1 MENTNEILNKI
12 VNQSI
17 RNVICVD
24 DDFLAPYEAVTEADK
39 EKHLFSKQMYS
50 GISSSCECAV
60 TIVPYKQ
67 EVDINVINAMM
78 RQKDLLILD
87 WELSKVEDIK
97 KPIEII
103 DGALSN
109 NVQYICIY
117 TNTPNLTGICET
129 LRLYYCGFSK
139 SEVENVANQCEEQG
153 LLKDE
158 FATDIIECFERK
170 NGNIKILKDK
180 AKELGVTV
188 NIDGIEE
195 TSKKLWYML
204 YFAWSD
210 KLLPEKNEFV
220 AYDKGDDGTVLNI
233 DGRLVFIYGKSAEKS
248 GEQIDKILPENII
261 PSIAKHMVESPNS
274 ILDALWLYYFNLFQ
288 AALYKRTDFFKNIS
302 SDAFFY
308 HASKMFDEE
317 GQDDVEIFFKESF
330 KEEMTQRID
339 VENIAIPDEILQIM
353 VDKGKNIEPANILDE
368 LVKLNERITINRS
381 LSNIFHNIGFG
392 DLFQCVNA
400 DNGLCEFWLCI
411 TAKCDCRRPEKISN
425 NYIFIG
431 GNRCKNK
438 HAIAEAEKQYFSY
451 ADLGNEENCNV
462 VAVKWGS
469 KINSIYIIDNN
480 VKRGKI
486 IQGNIRDMQKNFKYI
501 GNVKENF
508 AQRMANMAFADGNR
522 VGISLAK
529 MEREE

>member
-1 MENTNEILNKI
+1 MENTNEILNGI

-17 RNVICVD
+17 KNVICVD
-24 DDFLAPYEAVTEADK
+24 DDFLEPYEAVMETDK
-39 EKHLFSKQMYS
+39 EKHLFSRQMYS
-50 GISSSCECAV
+50 AISSSCECVV

-67 EVDINVINAMM
+67 ETVVNVINDMM

-87 WELSKVEDIK
+87 WELTKVTDIK

-117 TNTPNLTGICET
+117 TNTHNLTGICET

-139 SEVENVANQCEEQG
+139 SEVEYVAAQCEEQG

-158 FATDIIECFERK
+158 FAADIIDCFEKK
-170 NGNIKILKDK
+170 NGNIKSLKDK

-188 NIDGIEE
+188 NVDGIGEK
-195 TSKKLWYML
+195 SKNLWYML

-210 KLLPEKNEFV
+210 KLLPEKTEFI
-220 AYDKGDDGTVLNI
+220 AAGKGDDGTVLNI
-233 DGRLVFIYGKSAEKS
+233 DGRLVFIYGKSVEES
-248 GEQIDKILPENII
+248 SEQINKVVPENII
-261 PSIAKHMVESPNS
+261 PSIAKYIVESPNS
-274 ILDALWLYYFNLFQ
+274 ILDALWLYYFNIFQ
-288 AALYKRTDFFKNIS
+288 DALYKRTEFFKNIS
-302 SDAFFY
+302 SNAFFY
-308 HASKMFDEE
+308 HANKMLKEE
-317 GQDDVEIFFKESF
+317 GRDDVETFFKESF
-330 KEEMTQRID
+330 IEEMTQRID
-339 VENIAIPDEILQIM
+339 VKNITIPDEILKMM
-353 VDKGKNIEPANILDE
+353 VDKGEDVEPAHILNE
-368 LVKLNERITINRS
+368 LIKLNERITINRS
-381 LSNIFHNIGFG
+381 LSNILHNIGFG

-400 DNGLCEFWLCI
+400 DDGLCEFWLCI

-431 GNRCKNK
+431 GQSCSNK
-438 HAIAEAEKQYFSY
+438 HAIVEAEKQYFSY
-451 ADLGNEENCNV
+451 ADLGTEEKSNV
-462 VAVKWGS
+462 VAVKWCS
-469 KINSIYIIDNN
+469 KISSIYITDNK
-480 VKRGKI
+480 VKRGCI
-486 IQGNIRDMQKNFKYI
+486 IQCNIRGIQKEFKYI

-529 MEREE
+529 M